1 MTNEYKSESTFNSRN
16 WDGNLKEIGTIKVQ
30 ESEWK
35 IAVKKSNI
43 GGIWYLTYCLTLP
56 KSKNEKM
63 IYKEFNVNFTLVDQS
78 ANNIHFPTNLNFSNQ
93 SENELKEVTFFG
105 TTWDKIYSETYVGP
119 NGTNI
124 YRYNKGGNSIII
136 QTEVAVT
143 SHTFSN
149 NIPGVTDL
157 TLKVEDN
164 KFYVSKKELCMNSEY
179 FYELFVVQKCEDKVI
194 EINDVS
200 FDELAMFLIV
210 LDPKNMLV
218 SEKILNSLKSG
229 DFEKYLILADRFEAK
244 IIHSKIAFAMC
255 LMFEIQ
261 PKSTTAFD
269 YSTIRLKCL
278 KFADKYNYINILDHC
293 LNSF

>member
-1 MTNEYKSESTFNSRN
+1 MEQKDRPNDLPMDRHEYVDSLMNTGPHSLNMANMLAISHSGSMTFGFQSVNPKNEFFSTLNSRKDSRDRDVFV
-16 WDGNLKEIGTIKVQ
+16 DGTMLSFGRDKKPYDFETTEELEPSTSDRKMNPLIRGMEGFSISDHQGR
-30 ESEWK
+30 
-35 IAVKKSNI
+35 KSN
-43 GGIWYLTYCLTLP
+43 LL
-56 KSKNEKM
+56 
-63 IYKEFNVNFTLVDQS
+63 
-78 ANNIHFPTNLNFSNQ
+78 
-93 SENELKEVTFFG
+93 
-105 TTWDKIYSETYVGP
+105 
-119 NGTNI
+119 
-124 YRYNKGGNSIII
+124 
-136 QTEVAVT
+136 
-143 SHTFSN
+143 
-149 NIPGVTDL
+149 
-157 TLKVEDN
+157 
-164 KFYVSKKELCMNSEY
+164 ELCMNSEY
-179 FYELFVVQKCEDKVI
+179 FYEVFVVQKCEDKVI

-293 LNSF
+293 LNSFDNAKQIKDASKSEDFTALSAETKARVLYRVLDFV